1 MKSIDRK
8 DFIIVG
14 VVEKQH
20 GNKGELRLSFEQ
32 KIQLKEWVFIE
43 INNKPV
49 PFFIQSIS
57 KNTDQPIVKLMG
69 IDSPDDAARFINKS
83 ILFTA
88 SKTKRKTRKVDL
100 SIVNYLLIDEVY
112 GELGKVIEVEELPQ
126 QLLIH
131 TNFKGK
137 ELLIPAVDEFI
148 LEVNDKKKIIYLSLP
163 EGILDL

>member
-1 MKSIDRK
+1 MKSINRK

-14 VVEKQH
+14 IVEKQH

-49 PFFIQSIS
+49 PFFIESIS
-57 KNTDQPIVKLMG
+57 KNTDQPILKLMG
-69 IDSPDDAARFINKS
+69 IDSPDDSFRFINKS
-83 ILFTA
+83 ILFPA
-88 SKTKRKTRKVDL
+88 SKTKSKTRKVDL
-100 SIVNYLLIDEVY
+100 SIVDFLLVDEIY

-131 TNFKGK
+131 TIFNGK
-137 ELLIPAVDEFI
+137 ELLIPAVEDFI
-148 LEVNDKKKIIYLSLP
+148 LEINDKKKTIFLCLP

>member
-1 MKSIDRK
+1 MKSINRK

-14 VVEKQH
+14 IVEKQH

-57 KNTDQPIVKLMG
+57 KNTDQPILKLMG
-69 IDSPDDAARFINKS
+69 IDSPHYSFRFINKS
-83 ILFTA
+83 ILFPA
-88 SKTKRKTRKVDL
+88 SKTKLKTRKVDL
-100 SIVNYLLIDEVY
+100 SIVDYLLVDEIY
-112 GELGKVIEVEELPQ
+112 GELGKVIEVEELPK

-131 TNFKGK
+131 TIFNGK
-137 ELLIPAVDEFI
+137 ELLIPAVEDFI
-148 LEVNDKKKIIYLSLP
+148 LEINDKKKTIFLCLP